1 VAFPHCFLR
10 SDPVS
15 GKLGHHHVGQQACGW
30 NTFVD
35 DLGRNRRLNQGF
47 ALTAGPFTTYMLLDG
62 KHARRVIQLLANVF
76 ADALKLAASSALS
89 VFRFVTDHRAWKL
102 RRQWCT
108 FRRLP
113 WLDL

>member
-1 VAFPHCFLR
+1 M
-10 SDPVS
+10 S

-89 VFRFVTDHRAWKL
+89 VFRFVTDHRAETAAAMVHVSAIAVARPVTKL
-102 RRQWCT
+102 GGAVSALLR
-108 FRRLP
+108 
-113 WLDL
+113 